1 MGKGFN
7 NYMTKKFFHPASKEN
22 IKRVWMAEQKTQ
34 FDKTKQEDL
43 LAQYQ
48 KEQDMY
54 RNRALLGDEKAK
66 LGLSFMYDAP
76 PGMKKKEQ
84 EEGEAEVKFDWQR
97 KYNAPR
103 EQYAKDDEMIR
114 DQPFGVEVRNVR
126 CIKCRKWGHVNTD
139 KICPL
144 FGKDLTAEPEQPEN
158 SASSLLESMQE
169 DGFALKQS
177 ILGRMSDPRASNEQ
191 IIKSE
196 DEDDPEVQFL
206 KSLTPKQ
213 KKKLLKRLNKLQTK
227 GKDTANKKSK
237 KKKKKKQK
245 RKSASSDSDE
255 SPKRQRHRKVVHS
268 DSSSSDS
275 DSSDDEPVRK
285 RPREDSRGRHRQRM
299 DSDSDGSPYRSKH
312 KVKKHLR
319 QNSSEDRPVMKGAHR
334 QDKGHRDRSS
344 SSEEQQRGRKGHP
357 SQSKNYRKLRH
368 RSSSEED
375 RPRVKIEPPSR
386 REQHAYNDVGRNR
399 IKKEPNSQRD
409 RHNSGDEEVSRT
421 VQNKSSEMD
430 RERDSRQDGHQI
442 RYQKDSASGY
452 SQNRHT
458 HSPVVRRDRGRR
470 ASPSPRKNRS
480 RSHERGRRSRSNDR
494 RHGSRSG
501 DRRQRSRSNDRR
513 HRSRSGDRDQR
524 SRRKNDNNRHRDHRE
539 IGRRDTSDSD

>member
-34 FDKTKQEDL
+34 FDKKKQEDL

-84 EEGEAEVKFDWQR
+84 EDGEAEVKFDWQR

-158 SASSLLESMQE
+158 SASSLIESMQE

-191 IIKSE
+191 IIDSE

-213 KKKLLKRLNKLQTK
+213 KKKLLKRLNKLQDKSSGKRK
-227 GKDTANKKSK
+227 GDKKTK
-237 KKKKKKQK
+237 KKKKKRK
-245 RKSASSDSDE
+245 R
-255 SPKRQRHRKVVHS
+255 
-268 DSSSSDS
+268 SSSSDS
-275 DSSDDEPVRK
+275 DDDPVRK
-285 RPREDSRGRHRQRM
+285 RPKEDSKRKHKQRM
-299 DSDSDGSPYRSKH
+299 DSDSDSSPYRGKH
-312 KVKKHLR
+312 AEKKHLGMHMR
-319 QNSSEDRPVMKGAHR
+319 QNSFEDRHGMMGGNRQKIHHRSRSSSVEEKRKERKGFPGQSKNHR
-334 QDKGHRDRSS
+334 KHRNSS
-344 SSEEQQRGRKGHP
+344 SSEDEKKFIRM
-357 SQSKNYRKLRH
+357 
-368 RSSSEED
+368 E
-375 RPRVKIEPPSR
+375 PR
-386 REQHAYNDVGRNR
+386 
-399 IKKEPNSQRD
+399 SQRD
-409 RHNSGDEEVSRT
+409 RHDSSDKEVS
-421 VQNKSSEMD
+421 KSSRGSNRD
-430 RERDSRQDGHQI
+430 KTKQSADVRERDSRQNG
-442 RYQKDSASGY
+442 YQFQEKRDSS
-452 SQNRHT
+452 SRRDR
-458 HSPVVRRDRGRR
+458 HSPVIRGRK
-470 ASPSPRKNRS
+470 ASLSPHRHRS
-480 RSHERGRRSRSNDR
+480 RSYERGRRSRS
-494 RHGSRSG
+494 G
-501 DRRQRSRSNDRR
+501 DRGQRSRE
-513 HRSRSGDRDQR
+513 G
-524 SRRKNDNNRHRDHRE
+524 RKIENNRHKDRHSVRRRE
-539 IGRRDTSDSD
+539 RSDSH